1 MDLSLR
7 SIKTNNWLV
16 DNFNKHVTSVSCTL
30 KPAIQS
36 DDTGQ
41 QMTFLTAVNLTITW
55 MSIKISSIKLNT
67 DFIRLGHL
75 AGHYKKTADQSM
87 QTTVAI

>member
-7 SIKTNNWLV
+7 SIKTNNCPV

-41 QMTFLTAVNLTITW
+41 QMTFLTAVNCP
-55 MSIKISSIKLNT
+55 
-67 DFIRLGHL
+67 
-75 AGHYKKTADQSM
+75 
-87 QTTVAI
+87 